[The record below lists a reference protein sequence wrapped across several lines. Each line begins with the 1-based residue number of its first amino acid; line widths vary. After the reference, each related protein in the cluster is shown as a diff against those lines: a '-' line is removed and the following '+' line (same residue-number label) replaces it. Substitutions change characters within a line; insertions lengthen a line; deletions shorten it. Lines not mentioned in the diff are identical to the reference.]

1 MGILGKRDEMKKI
14 ATLGLMCLLASCAM
28 SSEDTWSISKQES
41 ARRQICPIFQVEED
55 SGSCQCV
62 LNAVMSN
69 YSVPS
74 DFENSSSP
82 SDGFVNDLN
91 QCGFQYNG

>member
-1 MGILGKRDEMKKI
+1 MRNGVVFS
-14 ATLGLMCLLASCAM
+14 LMIILASCSM
-28 SSEDTWSISKQES
+28 NSEDTWTIAKQES
-41 ARRQICPIFQVEED
+41 ARSQICPIFQIEED
-55 SGSCQCV
+55 SGPCECV

-69 YSVPS
+69 YPIPS
-74 DFENSSSP
+74 DFENSRTP

>member
-1 MGILGKRDEMKKI
+1 VGIHWKRDEVRNG
-14 ATLGLMCLLASCAM
+14 AVFSLMIILASCSM
-28 SSEDTWSISKQES
+28 NSEDTWTIAKQES
-41 ARRQICPIFQVEED
+41 ARSQICPIFQIEED
-55 SGSCQCV
+55 SGSCECV

-69 YSVPS
+69 YPIPS
-74 DFENSSSP
+74 DFENSRTP

>member
-1 MGILGKRDEMKKI
+1 MKKVAVFSFMI
-14 ATLGLMCLLASCAM
+14 FLASCSM
-28 SSEDTWSISKQES
+28 NSEDTWSSSKQES
-41 ARRQICPIFQVEED
+41 ARRQICRIFQVEED
-55 SGSCQCV
+55 SGSCKCV

-69 YSVPS
+69 YPIPS

>member
-1 MGILGKRDEMKKI
+1 VGIYGKRDKVKKVAAFSFLI
-14 ATLGLMCLLASCAM
+14 FLASC
-28 SSEDTWSISKQES
+28 SVNSGDTWTISKQES
-41 ARRQICPIFQVEED
+41 AQRQICPIFQIEED

-69 YSVPS
+69 YPSPS
-74 DFENSSSP
+74 DFENSLNP
-82 SDGFVNDLN
+82 STGFVNDLN

>member
-1 MGILGKRDEMKKI
+1 VGVYGKRDEVKKVAVFSFMI
-14 ATLGLMCLLASCAM
+14 FLASC
-28 SSEDTWSISKQES
+28 STNSEDTWSISKQES

-69 YSVPS
+69 YMIPS
-74 DFENSSSP
+74 DFENSTTP
-82 SDGFVNDLN
+82 SNGFVNDLN

>member
-1 MGILGKRDEMKKI
+1 VGIHGERYEMKRIAILGLI
-14 ATLGLMCLLASCAM
+14 FLLASCAM
-28 SSEDTWSISKQES
+28 SSEDTWSISKQKS

-69 YSVPS
+69 YPIPS
-74 DFENSSSP
+74 DFENSSNP